1 VNAVISWGLGL
12 ILLNYVIVSLT
23 GVPLIW
29 CAIQQ
34 AAQPLAYYAAL
45 VNLSLAA
52 GIVAGGIWQGP
63 GAAIRMAVL
72 LVAFNLLPSV
82 FNALM
87 SFGYRCG

>member
-1 VNAVISWGLGL
+1 MNSVISWSLGL

-29 CAIQQ
+29 CAIQH

-45 VNLSLAA
+45 VNLSLAV

-63 GAAIRMAVL
+63 GVAIKMAVL
-72 LVAFNLLPSV
+72 LFAFNLIPSV
-82 FNALM
+82 LNALM